1 MGLFKKK
8 NKDEKKE
15 VERGVMT
22 LYSVTID
29 SENLYKA
36 AKKEFSA
43 VTKSIGEIEGGIEFT
58 FKDNTKLEFHL
69 NDDINYVA
77 RQTDGMANFFS
88 ESPLDN
94 KEVLEHAI
102 IQIRMF
108 TCIVGIIFDM
118 NADETRT
125 NYIINTIYKIA
136 GETQSLILYPTMEL
150 FTSEGK
156 LLISRSGETEFEN
169 YYPIAPSEL
178 LKRDVE
184 ATPKDEERYAQI
196 IKECDQKKIPH
207 TSFMLGTQIMESEVV
222 VPPVEEIAKRAVAIF
237 CAALKGECLLME
249 GGSLEL
255 AKTEVE
261 QMNARYG
268 IKEFFSEREKQYI
281 EMDEP
286 DRVTSIQFS
295 WQYERCAVLL
305 WALGFIELN
314 PQTEICNVREIAG
327 ILRSYKSIDELVQ
340 ASNIRSN
347 EELLDMHTR
356 ILYYDWACVDARVQG
371 NEAPASLDSG
381 VVQEQ
386 HFALNWL
393 ISANGKCDWDDICP
407 NT

>member
-1 MGLFKKK
+1 MGLFRKK
-8 NKDEKKE
+8 NKEEKKE
-15 VERGVMT
+15 AERGVMT

-29 SENLYKA
+29 SENLYMA
-36 AKKEFSA
+36 AKKEFSE
-43 VTKSIGEIEGGIEFT
+43 VTKSIEEIEGGIEFT
-58 FKDNTKLEFHL
+58 FKDNTKLDFHL
-69 NDDINYVA
+69 NDDINYVS

-88 ESPLDN
+88 ESPLEN

-108 TCIVGIIFDM
+108 TCIVGIGFDL
-118 NADETRT
+118 NEDERRT

-136 GETQSLILYPTMEL
+136 GETQSLVLYPSMEL
-150 FTSEGK
+150 YTAEGK

-184 ATPKDEERYAQI
+184 ATSKDEERYTQI
-196 IKECDQKKIPH
+196 IKECDEKKILH

-222 VPPVEEIAKRAVAIF
+222 VPPAQEIAKRAVAIF

-255 AKTEVE
+255 ARSEVE
-261 QMNARYG
+261 QIDERYE
-268 IKEFFSEREKQYI
+268 IKEFFSKREKEYI
-281 EMDEP
+281 EMNDP

-314 PQTEICNVREIAG
+314 PSTEICNVREIAG
-327 ILRSYKSIDELVQ
+327 TLRSYNSIDELVQ

-371 NEAPASLDSG
+371 KEAPASLDSG

-393 ISANGKCDWDDICP
+393 ISANGQCEWDDICP